1 MNKNNIPKHDE
12 LRVPTLE
19 ILYEEGRVMTA
30 YEIEPILIEK
40 FGFPKSIS
48 SINYDSGRSNIFFNR
63 LKWAISGLFLSGMI
77 DKPKNGLYVISE
89 DGEKLLASKDNAYQ
103 KIKKILRERKKE
115 IRNVSNDDSVDVSES
130 EDITPDESLI
140 FSAEKIKENI
150 CEEILK
156 TIISKSPRF
165 FENLVIKLLQS
176 LGYGGGVTDSG
187 FVTQYVND
195 QGIDGIIKEDVL
207 GLGRIHV
214 QAKRYALNNGIG
226 REDIQKFVGALAVA
240 KSNKGVFIT
249 TSYFTNNAEEYVNS
263 LNGTVQLALIDGK
276 KLSNYMY
283 DTGLGLK
290 TDKVIKIM
298 SLDSDYWDITE

>member
-1 MNKNNIPKHDE
+1 MNKNSIPKHDE

-19 ILYEEGRVMTA
+19 ILSEEDRVMTA
-30 YEIEPILIEK
+30 YEIEPILIDK
-40 FGFPKSIS
+40 LGFDKSIT

-77 DKPKNGLYVISE
+77 EKPKNGVYMISG
-89 DGEKLLASKDNAYQ
+89 DGKKLLTSEDNAY
-103 KIKKILRERKKE
+103 KRIKQILRERKKE
-115 IRNVSNDDSVDVSES
+115 IRKANNDGSVDVSDN

-156 TIISKSPRF
+156 TVISKSPRF
-165 FENLVIKLLQS
+165 FENLVVELLQS

-187 FVTQYVND
+187 FVTQYAND
-195 QGIDGIIKEDVL
+195 QGIDGIIREDIL

-249 TSYFTNNAEEYVNS
+249 TSYFTNTAAEYVDG
-263 LNGTVQLALIDGK
+263 LNGTVQIALIDGK

-283 DTGLGLK
+283 ETGLGMK

-298 SLDSDYWDITE
+298 SLDSDYWDIAE